1 MKLICIKNIIK
12 AINSIIDNIMLLM
25 FLGILVFG
33 CYALWDSHQVISE
46 ASSTNYT
53 VYKPTQEDHRSF
65 DDFQSLNP
73 EVFGWLNIYGTH
85 IDYPVVQADNN
96 EKYLNTSADGEYSLS
111 GSIYLDYRNDKHLK
125 DFNSIFYGHHME
137 GNALFGE
144 IGSFKD
150 KSFFDERMYGT
161 LFVDGKTYGLDIF
174 AFMEVDAYDTSI
186 YDISV
191 QDTQSYLDLIK
202 NHAMYYRDIGVNT
215 QDHIILLSTCTSD
228 MTNGRH
234 ILVARLSET
243 VHDNTFVDEE
253 NTKNIDFHY
262 SYTWYIIP
270 IIILVI
276 IIIYLYKRTQRKE
289 EL

>member
-1 MKLICIKNIIK
+1 MKLLSYKNIIK
-12 AINSIIDNIMLLM
+12 VINSIIDNIMLLM
-25 FLGILVFG
+25 FLGILIFG

-53 VYKPTQEDHRSF
+53 VYKPTEEDHRSF
-65 DDFQSLNP
+65 DDFRGLNP

-150 KSFFDERMYGT
+150 ESFFEERKYGS

-174 AFMEVDAYDTSI
+174 AFLEVDAYDTSI
-186 YDISV
+186 YDLSV
-191 QDTQSYLDLIK
+191 QDEQNYLDYIDD
-202 NHAMYYRDIGVNT
+202 HAMYYRDIDVST
-215 QDHIILLSTCTSD
+215 EDRIILMSTCTSA

-243 VHDNTFVDEE
+243 VHENTFVDENVLKDE
-253 NTKNIDFHY
+253 DFSY
-262 SYTWYIIP
+262 SDTWYIVC
-270 IIILVI
+270 IIVLI
-276 IIIYLYKRTQRKE
+276 IFIISLYRRTQRKE

>member
-1 MKLICIKNIIK
+1 MRLTKKKIIGI
-12 AINSIIDNIMLLM
+12 INSIIDNIMLLI
-25 FLGILVFG
+25 FLSIFVFG
-33 CYALWDSHQVISE
+33 CYALWDSHQVLNE
-46 ASSTNYT
+46 ASSTQYT
-53 VYKPTQEDHRSF
+53 VYKPTPEDNRSF
-65 DDFQSLNP
+65 EEFQNINP

-150 KSFFDERMYGT
+150 KNYFDTRQYGT
-161 LFVDGKTYGLDIF
+161 LYVDNKTYGLDFF
-174 AFMEVDAYDTSI
+174 AFLEVDAYDTSI
-186 YDISV
+186 YDISIH
-191 QDTQSYLDLIK
+191 DKQSYLDLLK
-202 NHAMYYRDIGVNT
+202 NNAMYYRDIGVNT

-234 ILVARLSET
+234 ILVARLSDT
-243 VHDNTFVDEE
+243 VQENTFIDEDD
-253 NTKNIDFHY
+253 TKNIDFNS

-270 IIILVI
+270 IIILIIVI
-276 IIIYLYKRTQRKE
+276 ISLYKRMQRKE